1 MGSKPTGRQRD
12 GGQAVVLL
20 LVVVVIAA
28 LSVVAVGMFS
38 QRIVDRGQAQTAA
51 DAAALAATG
60 GGRAAAQR
68 LAADNGA
75 VLVGFAEAG
84 DVVTVLVEVNGE
96 RATARATNG
105 P

>member
-1 MGSKPTGRQRD
+1 MHSRRND
-12 GGQAVVLL
+12 RGQAVVLL

-38 QRIVDRGQAQTAA
+38 QRVVDRGLAQTAA
-51 DAAALAATG
+51 DAAALAATT
-60 GGRAAAQR
+60 GGRSAAGQ
-68 LAADNGA
+68 LATRNGA
-75 VLVGFAEAG
+75 RLVSYSQVG
-84 DVVTVLVEVNGE
+84 DAVIVVVEVDGE